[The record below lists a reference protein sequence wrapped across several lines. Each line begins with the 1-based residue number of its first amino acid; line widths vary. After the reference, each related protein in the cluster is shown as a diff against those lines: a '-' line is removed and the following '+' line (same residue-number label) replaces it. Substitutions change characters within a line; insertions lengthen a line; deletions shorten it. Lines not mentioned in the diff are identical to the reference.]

1 MVLDARDRRTA
12 ALAALTLRRLT
23 LGAGSLYD
31 RSAIR
36 CPAGAAGGVKREASE
51 TYEGRVWHC
60 PRNGKRVKLDQV
72 PLRLKRGKAI
82 RPEQSTRES
91 VDRPDPR
98 ALICGGRILA
108 GFAHARAL
116 PLPESSSA
124 ADQHDVD
131 IVGRNN
137 PMSTESLSRPRVDTL
152 AGQRAA
158 VGLSSL
164 VLGLVFVYFVG
175 FAPISAVHNAAHDTR
190 HTAAFP
196 CH

>member
-1 MVLDARDRRTA
+1 MR
-12 ALAALTLRRLT
+12 
-23 LGAGSLYD
+23 
-31 RSAIR
+31 
-36 CPAGAAGGVKREASE
+36 PK
-51 TYEGRVWHC
+51 GRIWHC
-60 PRNGKRVKLDQV
+60 PRNGKRVKLDHE
-72 PLRLKRGKAI
+72 PLRRQRGKAVQ
-82 RPEQSTRES
+82 PEQSPRKS
-91 VDRPDPR
+91 VDRPDPG

-108 GFAHARAL
+108 GFVHVRAP

-124 ADQHDVD
+124 ADRHDED
-131 IVGRNN
+131 LDRQSQFMN
-137 PMSTESLSRPRVDTL
+137 TESLSRPRVDTL

>member
-1 MVLDARDRRTA
+1 LDHEP
-12 ALAALTLRRLT
+12 LRR
-23 LGAGSLYD
+23 
-31 RSAIR
+31 
-36 CPAGAAGGVKREASE
+36 
-51 TYEGRVWHC
+51 
-60 PRNGKRVKLDQV
+60 Q
-72 PLRLKRGKAI
+72 RGKAI
-82 RPEQSTRES
+82 QPEQSPRKS
-91 VDRPDPR
+91 VDRPDPG

-108 GFAHARAL
+108 GFVHVRAP
-116 PLPESSSA
+116 PLPESLSA
-124 ADQHDVD
+124 ADQHDED
-131 IVGRNN
+131 LDRQTQFMN
-137 PMSTESLSRPRVDTL
+137 TESLSRPRVDTL